1 LIALLLIDVK
11 LGLLALLLSLLIDA
25 FLHKNAIYVGGNA
38 FFFSRKGVF
47 ANFSLEPAKKAG
59 MLSLSRGL
67 KILGGEIRQSDIVSF
82 AFKLSRKIAKMRG
95 RRKGGEKGAVTG
107 YLIPHKKYF
116 KPLLISSIRRAVL
129 RRKKLKPVWEDLV
142 EARRDRRARTSMI
155 IVLDSSAS
163 MMYSLRGIYT
173 AIKGIEKESRRHRD
187 RISLI
192 VCKGFGS
199 VVVQQP
205 TTNFNLLLSKL
216 KEVGLNDFTPLASGM
231 FRGYLLA
238 LRERRRGYEP
248 ILVVI
253 SDGNVNVPLEKPFRS
268 REYSIDPAVQSV
280 LYVTDLIAK
289 AKIETVII
297 NTKHRE
303 PVYESAPLISG
314 TELLIKVA
322 KKTRGSYVG
331 LI

>member
-1 LIALLLIDVK
+1 
-11 LGLLALLLSLLIDA
+11 LLLSLLIDA

-82 AFKLSRKIAKMRG
+82 AFKLSRKVAKMRG
-95 RRKGGEKGAVTG
+95 RRRGGEKGAVTG

-192 VCKGFGS
+192 VCQGFGS
-199 VVVQQP
+199 VVMQQP

-216 KEVGLNDFTPLASGM
+216 
-231 FRGYLLA
+231 
-238 LRERRRGYEP
+238 
-248 ILVVI
+248 
-253 SDGNVNVPLEKPFRS
+253 
-268 REYSIDPAVQSV
+268 
-280 LYVTDLIAK
+280 
-289 AKIETVII
+289 
-297 NTKHRE
+297 
-303 PVYESAPLISG
+303 
-314 TELLIKVA
+314 
-322 KKTRGSYVG
+322 
-331 LI
+331 